1 VNARGLSYLDHSKNT
16 VRRCLLVL
24 ARVFH
29 AATQCNTLQHYAIH
43 CNTVQNQYRD
53 RRDDRGR
60 YLLMLARVVHTATH
74 CYTLQHTATRCNTM
88 QHTAAHCKTLQ
99 HQYQDRRDDRG
110 RRCLLE
116 LVQVPQGMQP
126 LCPVHIAVC
135 CSVWQFVAVCYIV
148 LQCEAVCCS
157 VQCAAGHVATV
168 PCSCCSVLQCVAASC
183 SVLQSLM
190 TQNTQK
196 KPEVV
201 YLRYGTLV
209 RQMISGRSRIHT

>member
-1 VNARGLSYLDHSKNT
+1 MSARACAGVPRCNT
-16 VRRCLLVL
+16 MQYT
-24 ARVFH
+24 
-29 AATQCNTLQHYAIH
+29 ATLCNTLQHSAKSVPKPQGWQRSIPAYACTCGPH
-43 CNTVQNQYRD
+43 CNT
-53 RRDDRGR
+53 
-60 YLLMLARVVHTATH
+60 LL
-74 CYTLQHTATRCNTM
+74 HTATRCNTM

-116 LVQVPQGMQP
+116 LVQVLQGMQP

-135 CSVWQFVAVCYIV
+135 CSVLQFVAECYIA